1 MYNNNNLA
9 ERGITMK
16 RVLIHL
22 ILLGFCAP
30 LSFGAF
36 DYTISTTYRYTTL
49 TLNSNTLLVTGAG
62 AYSIEAFGSSYIEV
76 QNTAPLQQFVG
87 GIYDLTLHDNSTMNF
102 HAGEMGNF
110 LIKDNASTV
119 FRGGLINS
127 IASYQYVYWLNGQPV
142 DQHIEM
148 IVKNYSY
155 NTSTKKLTGTW
166 ADDTTFNI
174 QLYNQT
180 GYDTVINNIKFT
192 IIPEPTTFT
201 LLSLGGLVLRRKK

>member
-1 MYNNNNLA
+1 
-9 ERGITMK
+9 MK

-36 DYTISTTYRYTTL
+36 DYTISTTYNYGINL
-49 TLNSNTLLVTGAG
+49 IDQSLLVTGVGSLQIMAR
-62 AYSIEAFGSSYIEV
+62 GSSYIEV

-87 GIYDLTLHDNSTMNF
+87 GIYALLLNDNSTLNF
-102 HAGEMGNF
+102 YRGELGSF
-110 LIKDNASTV
+110 RIYDDSTAV
-119 FRGGLINS
+119 FEGGRIDYIS
-127 IASYQYVYWLNGQPV
+127 SYQYVYWWNGQPV

-166 ADDTTFNI
+166 ADNTTFNI

-192 IIPEPTTFT
+192 IIPEPATV
-201 LLSLGGLVLRRKK
+201 LLLGLGSLLMRKR

>member
-36 DYTISTTYRYTTL
+36 DYTISTTYNYGIN
-49 TLNSNTLLVTGAG
+49 LNNQSLLVTGAG
-62 AYSIEAFGSSYIEV
+62 SLQIMARGSSYVEV

-87 GIYDLTLHDNSTMNF
+87 GIYTLDISDVSRLNF
-102 HAGEMGNF
+102 YDGEMGGF
-110 LIKDNASTV
+110 GIGGEAQAV
-119 FRGGLINS
+119 FRSGRIDYIS
-127 IASYQYVYWLNGQPV
+127 SYQYVYWLNGQPV

-148 IVKNYSY
+148 FVKNYSY

-174 QLYNQT
+174 QLLNQT

-192 IIPEPTTFT
+192 IIPEPAGLA
-201 LLSLGGLVLRRKK
+201 LLALGGLLIRRKR